1 MVSKP
6 KTIDIEGLPPGVRQE
21 LAERE
26 LARRHFQDY
35 VLRMRPPSYRP
46 GWVHEMVCAKLEQFL
61 QDVADKKG
69 PRLMLFLPPR
79 HGKSTLASE
88 EFPSWALGKYPDFEI
103 ISTSYTTELPI
114 KFSRVIRERIRDN
127 PMYRALFPACELRA
141 DSQGVEKW
149 NTTAGGGYMVAGV
162 GGGITGFGAHV
173 LIIDDPVKD
182 AKEADSE
189 TILSGAWDWFT
200 STAYTRLAPG
210 GGVLIIMTRWSD
222 LDLAGRLLAQQKEHE
237 QELLDGDITEGGFD
251 RWEVIAFPAIAK
263 EDEAHRKK
271 GEALHAERWPAERL
285 LRIKRVTPP
294 RFWNALYQQDPVP
307 DEGAFFSR
315 DQFRMETRIEV
326 TNEYLILG
334 AWDLA
339 MKLKQTNDWT
349 VGMTGALDYHG
360 YLHLVD
366 MIRGR
371 WDDTYVISG
380 LILDSYVKHRH
391 HLIGIEEGHYKTA
404 LEPTLKRLMV
414 ERRIFPAIA
423 EGADA
428 LKPITDKKVRA
439 RPAQGLMQ
447 QGRVRFPKDEPWVET
462 MMGELLRFPEG
473 THDDIVDAFAWLARM
488 AERAGAPAPPK
499 RVKLPSWKDQ
509 LRVRSS
515 AGGTNFMEA

>member
-1 MVSKP
+1 MAKP
-6 KTIDIEGLPPGVRQE
+6 KTIDIEGLPPEVRQE
-21 LAERE
+21 LVERE
-26 LARRHFQDY
+26 LARRHFMDY
-35 VLRMRPPSYRP
+35 VLRMRPGYHA
-46 GWVHEMVCAKLEQFL
+46 GWVHHYICAKLEQFL
-61 QDVADKKG
+61 QDVIDQKG
-69 PRLMLFLPPR
+69 PRLMLFMPPR
-79 HGKSTLASE
+79 HGKSTLVSE
-88 EFPSWALGKYPDFEI
+88 EFPSWALGKYPNLEF
-103 ISTSYTTELPI
+103 ISTSYSVALPVR
-114 KFSRVIRERIRDN
+114 FSRRIRERIRDSAA
-127 PMYRALFPACELRA
+127 YKVLFPNTALHPE
-141 DSQGVEKW
+141 SQGVEEW
-149 NTTAGGGYMVAGV
+149 NTTAGGGYRAAGV
-162 GGGITGFGAHV
+162 GGGVTGSGASIF
-173 LIIDDPVKD
+173 LIDDPLKD
-182 AKEADSE
+182 AEQADSA
-189 TILSGAWDWFT
+189 TILDGIWDWYN

-210 GGVLIIMTRWSD
+210 GGMLLIMTRWSD
-222 LDLAGRLLAQQKEHE
+222 LDLAGRLLAKQREDE
-237 QELLDGDITEGGFD
+237 QELLEGSISADEID
-251 RWEVIAFPAIAK
+251 RWDVVVFPAEAK
-263 EDEAHRKK
+263 EDEEHRKK
-271 GEALHAERWPAERL
+271 GEALHPERFPIERL
-285 LRIKRVTPP
+285 KRIKRALPP
-294 RFWNALYQQDPVP
+294 RWWNAMYQQDPVP
-307 DEGAFFSR
+307 DDGAFFSR
-315 DQFRMETRIEV
+315 DQFRMEARIEV

-349 VGMTGALDYHG
+349 VGVTGALDYYG

-515 AGGTNFMEA
+515 SADTNFMEA